1 MANGNFGGGDGTSSS
16 PYLIEDVDDLINI
29 KKHPTSYFKL
39 VSNINLG
46 VYPYNEYRGWT
57 PIKDFSGRLDG
68 NNKKI
73 VNLYINDP
81 DGSELGLFGRINL
94 DDSNK
99 SMRFQVSNLTMENVD
114 IRGKNS
120 CGAVA
125 GSVDFNLATD
135 RNTYEA
141 AFFNNVAVSG
151 KISAYG
157 THIGG
162 ITGAIQNTDDS
173 GEKTFIIAY
182 NCLSRINVNLMQP
195 TCTYISQLVGV
206 SLYGN
211 NLYTSNVISN
221 KYVYENCVGCGTL
234 TKNAF
239 NPSFVGGISLQSYCS
254 KGNLTINSYVNK
266 SVWNSSWNYNNPTS
280 LTSEEMK
287 KKESFSLLGDC
298 LNDDGFPIWTISN
311 GKYPELYHESSD
323 YMFIFNGSY
332 VIYEP
337 TGDKWVKISDEDP
350 TQQMAQKYG
359 MKNLSYIPSS
369 AWKKLENSSDAY
381 IFNVCDK
388 FGATT
393 QETTEDVFIA
403 GEIKENTKIFRAK
416 ISMERFDGSLS
427 SVCR

>member
-16 PYLIEDVDDLINI
+16 PYLIEDVDDLVSI

-46 VYPYNEYRGWT
+46 IYPYNEYRGWT

-81 DGSELGLFGRINL
+81 DSSELGLFGEINL

-99 SMRFQVSNLTMENVD
+99 SMRFQISNLTLENVD
-114 IRGKNS
+114 IRGNNS
-120 CGAVA
+120 VGAVA
-125 GSVDFNLATD
+125 GSVDFSLTASRSTHD
-135 RNTYEA
+135 T
-141 AFFNNVAVSG
+141 AFFSNIAVSG
-151 KISAYG
+151 KINAYG
-157 THIGG
+157 TFVGG
-162 ITGAIQNTDDS
+162 IAGKIKNSDNN
-173 GEKTFIIAY
+173 GEKAFIMAY
-182 NCLSRINVNLMQP
+182 NCLSRVNITLMQS
-195 TCTYISQLVGV
+195 TCNYISQIVGA

-211 NLYTSNVISN
+211 SIYSSNIIAN
-221 KYVYENCVGCGTL
+221 KYIYENCVGCGAL
-234 TKNAF
+234 IKNTF
-239 NPSFVGGISLQSYCS
+239 NPSYVGGISLQSYCS
-254 KGNLTINSYVNK
+254 VGNLTVNSYIDSNTW
-266 SVWNSSWNYNNPTS
+266 SRNWGYNLPNLLST
-280 LTSEEMK
+280 ENMK
-287 KKESFSLLGDC
+287 KRESFDPLRGC
-298 LNDDGFPIWTISN
+298 LNDQGFPVWTLSN

-337 TGDKWVKISDEDP
+337 ISNEWVKISDEDP
-350 TQQMAQKYG
+350 SQQIAQKYG
-359 MKNLSYIPSS
+359 MKNLSYVPAS

-388 FGATT
+388 FGTT
-393 QETTEDVFIA
+393 NQ
-403 GEIKENTKIFRAK
+403 ENTEGVFSISETKKNTKVFRTT

-427 SVCR
+427 SVCH